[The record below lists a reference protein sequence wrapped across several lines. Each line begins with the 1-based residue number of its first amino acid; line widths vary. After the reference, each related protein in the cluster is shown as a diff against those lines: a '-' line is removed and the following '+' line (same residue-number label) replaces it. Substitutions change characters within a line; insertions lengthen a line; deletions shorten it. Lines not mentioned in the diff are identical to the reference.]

1 MGQRPAPGP
10 CLGETAKKGQD
21 NQISNVY
28 GTAQM
33 TFCLVVQYPVDVVTG
48 KMSVP
53 SLVSG

>member
-33 TFCLVVQYPVDVVTG
+33 TFCLVVQYPVDVTG

-53 SLVSG
+53 SLMSG